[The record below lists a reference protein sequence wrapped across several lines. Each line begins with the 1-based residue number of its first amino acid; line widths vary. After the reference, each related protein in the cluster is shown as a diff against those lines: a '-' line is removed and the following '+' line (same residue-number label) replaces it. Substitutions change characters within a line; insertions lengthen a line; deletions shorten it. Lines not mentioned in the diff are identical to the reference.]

1 MKEEEIQHCPLC
13 QREIAQPANLH
24 HLHPQSQGGKG
35 TPTVLLHVICHNKI
49 HSLFTEKELARHYNT
64 IEKLRAH
71 EEIQKFIKFVRKQP
85 PSYYDKSKRSK
96 KKGRH

>member
-1 MKEEEIQHCPLC
+1 MQEETPLCPLC

-24 HLHPQSQGGKG
+24 HLLPQSQGGKG

-64 IEKLRAH
+64 IDKLLAH

-85 PSYYDKSKRSK
+85 PSYYDKTKRSN
-96 KKGRH
+96 KKGKR